1 MGSQS
6 GETGQRVLLLGNQ
19 AIARGAI
26 EGGIKVASGYP
37 GTPSSEILEELARA
51 AEDYGYYVEWS
62 TNEKVA
68 FEVAAGAAL
77 VGARAIVT
85 MKNAGLNVALDT
97 FMTLPYGGV
106 LGGLVIAVADDP
118 GAHYSSTEQD
128 TRRLAAYARIPCL
141 EPSTPQEAKDM
152 ARTAFEIS
160 EETEL
165 PVLLRSTTRIS
176 HSSADVLL
184 GEIPKRESALGFNKH
199 WKMAYRWDVYG
210 QPGPVSKHQWLEERQ
225 IQLQQIADEL
235 SYNSLDIVR
244 GASIG
249 IVAVGIGYAY
259 VLDALE
265 QLQPDSQV
273 NLLKVGTPYP
283 LPRAK
288 LQRMLKKTKQLIIIE
303 EGEPFVEESIRV
315 MVQKLGNNCK
325 IIGKGGESLL
335 PPYGELSPDLVRKQM
350 ARVLG
355 KTIEKDPKRR
365 QWESRWEKKISS
377 RSSTL
382 CPGCPHLGSYW
393 SLRKALERVGGKV
406 PIVNGDIGCYE
417 QGGYGVLSQQIIP
430 TFEVSK
436 GYKIS
441 SPYEIL
447 DTNYVMGS
455 GIGLSQGERKA
466 GYADGPIVAV
476 AGDSTFFHAA
486 MPAVVNAVVNGADIV
501 FLVLDN
507 RWTAMTGHQPSPV
520 TGMTAGGK
528 QTKTLRISDVCKSF
542 GVEFLRTVDPY
553 DMDESTKAIEEAIHY
568 KGVAVVIL
576 QRECALQRL
585 RSRGKEKLK
594 ITQVDEGTCVGCK
607 TCLQLGCHAIKFS
620 EAKASIDELLCVS
633 CGLCQQICPVN
644 AIEER

>member
-1 MGSQS
+1 MVSES
-6 GETGQRVLLLGNQ
+6 VEKGQRVFLLGNR

-37 GTPSSEILEELARA
+37 GTPSSEILAELARA
-51 AEDYGYYVEWS
+51 ARDYGYYVEWS

-106 LGGLVIAVADDP
+106 RGGLVIVVADDP

-128 TRRLAAYARIPCL
+128 TRRLGAYARILCL
-141 EPSTPQEAKDM
+141 EPSTPQEGKDM
-152 ARTAFEIS
+152 TRIAFEIS

-165 PVLLRSTTRIS
+165 PVLLRSTTRVS

-199 WKMAYRWDVYG
+199 WKMAYRWNVYG
-210 QPGPVSKHQWLEERQ
+210 PPGPVNKHQCLEERQ
-225 IQLQQIADEL
+225 AQLQQIAED
-235 SYNSLDIVR
+235 SIYNSLDIV
-244 GASIG
+244 GAGTG

-265 QLQPDSQV
+265 ELKLDSKINV
-273 NLLKVGTPYP
+273 LKIGTPYP
-283 LPRAK
+283 LPVMK
-288 LQRMLKKTKQLIIIE
+288 LERILETSEQLIVIE
-303 EGEPFVEESIRV
+303 EGEPFVEESIRELA
-315 MVQKLGNNCK
+315 QRLGYGRR
-325 IIGKGGESLL
+325 IIGKGSGFRI
-335 PPYGELSPDLVRKQM
+335 PPYGELTPDLVGNQIASVMGRSASRGSRRKQ
-350 ARVLG
+350 
-355 KTIEKDPKRR
+355 
-365 QWESRWEKKISS
+365 WEETWKSRISS

-382 CPGCPHLGSYW
+382 CPGCPHLGTYW
-393 SLRKALERVGGKV
+393 SLKEALKQVGGKI

-417 QGGYGVLSQQIIP
+417 QGGYGVFSQQIIP
-430 TFEVSK
+430 TSHAARE
-436 GYKIS
+436 YQIS

-455 GIGLSQGERKA
+455 GISLSQGERKA

-486 MPAVVNAVVNGADIV
+486 MPAIVNAVVNGADIV

-542 GVEFLRTVDPY
+542 GVEFLRMVDPY
-553 DMDESTKAIEEAIHY
+553 DTDESAKAIEEAIRY

-585 RSRGKEKLK
+585 RSRGKEELK
-594 ITQVDEGTCVGCK
+594 ITQVDEGTCLGCK
-607 TCLQLGCHAIKFS
+607 TCLQLGCPAIKFS
-620 EAKASIDELLCVS
+620 EGKASIDELLCVS
-633 CGLCQQICPVN
+633 CGLCQQICSVN